1 MKLKCP
7 SPYCGKVWE
16 YNGRNRYPSRTNC
29 PDCERKTLILE
40 YKEEEYDKNAEVE
53 KILRKADLLIQKL
66 LKLDDMPPEL
76 LAKREELF
84 EKVVKR

>member
-16 YNGRNRYPSRTNC
+16 YNGRNRYPARTNC
-29 PDCERKTLILE
+29 PDCERKTLILG
-40 YKEEEYDKNAEVE
+40 YNEEEYDKNAEAQKV
-53 KILRKADLLIQKL
+53 LRKADLLIQKL
-66 LKLDDMPPEL
+66 LDYDLPPEL
-76 LAKREELF
+76 AHRREELF